1 MAFFSFWKPIK
12 RIAFYAMVLA
22 IVLLVGFSIW
32 NWRVGVEIE
41 QQMSRIRSEGYPATL
56 AELASPPIP
65 PEENALTFIN
75 RALADAIK
83 IENELTT
90 IEFERGQFLSES
102 DQMRVKAAFD
112 AYPNTLPQLKA
123 AASCKAYRSD
133 ADFTKKPMDFLDE
146 ELNSV
151 QASRSVARVLQKHI
165 ALLISQSK
173 FDEATQE
180 GLVLLQ
186 IAEHVTHEPMIV
198 HYLVSNAIRGI
209 ALSSLAA
216 TLQRGDV
223 SIDVRSKLEK
233 ELSQYDDNMY
243 FAQAIISERAFG
255 NSICQEL
262 PWSWWRSFRSGY
274 LTSMQKGIDLAR
286 KPYKDFRAAQAADKS
301 LFDSM
306 VGPALEAAREATA
319 RNQALSRALRVL
331 NAIQSAPNLMAADQI
346 DALQLGLPADA
357 TKDPF
362 TELPLVIRK
371 QGSGWLIYSVGFNL
385 KDDGGEIDENKDVGV
400 APFE

>member
-1 MAFFSFWKPIK
+1 MAYFSFWQIVK
-12 RIAFYAMVLA
+12 RMAFCAMVLA

-41 QQMSRIRSEGYPATL
+41 QQMARIRSEGYPATL
-56 AELASPPIP
+56 AELATPPIAP
-65 PEENALTFIN
+65 QENALTFIN

-83 IENELTT
+83 IENELIT
-90 IEFERGQFLSES
+90 IEFERGQFLSEV

-123 AASCKAYRSD
+123 AANCKAYRPD
-133 ADFTKKPMDFLDE
+133 ADFTKKPMDFLGE
-146 ELNSV
+146 ELTTI
-151 QASRSVARVLQKHI
+151 QAARNVARVLQKHI

-180 GLVLLQ
+180 GLVVLQ
-186 IAEHVTHEPMIV
+186 IAEHVTHEPLIIS
-198 HYLVSNAIRGI
+198 YLVSNAIRGM

-255 NSICQEL
+255 NSMCQEL
-262 PWSWWRSFRSGY
+262 PWSWWRSIRSGY
-274 LTSMQKGIDLAR
+274 LTSMQKRIDLAR
-286 KPYKDFRAAQAADKS
+286 KPYKDFHAAQAADNGFS
-301 LFDSM
+301 ESM
-306 VGPALEAAREATA
+306 VAPALHAAREVAA
-319 RNQALSRALRVL
+319 RNQALSRTIRVL
-331 NAIQSAPNLMAADQI
+331 NAIQSSPNLMAADQI

-357 TKDPF
+357 IMDPF
-362 TELPLVIRK
+362 TEQTLVIRK

-385 KDDGGEIDENKDVGV
+385 KDDGGEIDESKDVGV